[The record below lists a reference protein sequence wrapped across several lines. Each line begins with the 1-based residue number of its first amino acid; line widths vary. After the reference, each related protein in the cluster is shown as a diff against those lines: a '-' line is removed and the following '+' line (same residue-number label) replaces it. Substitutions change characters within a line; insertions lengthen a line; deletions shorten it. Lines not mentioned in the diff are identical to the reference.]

1 MSQRPTIA
9 DVAAK
14 AGVSMMTVS
23 RAINNKEGV
32 SEATRERILEIAQE
46 MGFHPN
52 SIARGMVTKRTTT
65 IGLVVPDIA
74 NPFFAEIARGV
85 EDVAYEHDY
94 NVFLLNSS
102 ERVTREK
109 KALDSLWS
117 KQVDGLIWC
126 SSRLEQSKLL
136 HYLERFSHVVLVNRE
151 IEHVLPGVVTIN
163 MDDMSSAH
171 QAVAYLVQQG
181 RQQLAFV
188 AGPEFSFSIQRLRQ
202 GFQAACEAYDVIVDE
217 SSIQYCDPSS
227 EGGYQTALT
236 LLRQQPNIDAI
247 WAVNDLVAV
256 GVLQACRETGH
267 SVPQDIAVIGTDNI
281 PLATLVTPSLS
292 TLRTDKYGLGEQAM
306 NTLLQLMSMK
316 DEAVLPNQTIQAE
329 LILRDS
335 TPN

>member
-1 MSQRPTIA
+1 
-9 DVAAK
+9 
-14 AGVSMMTVS
+14 MMTVS

-32 SEATRERILEIAQE
+32 SKATRERILEIAQE
-46 MGFHPN
+46 MGFHPS

-74 NPFFAEIARGV
+74 TPFFAEIARGV

-94 NVFLLNSS
+94 NVFLLNTS
-102 ERVTREK
+102 ESMTREK

-126 SSRLEQSKLL
+126 SSRLEQSELL

-151 IEHVLPGVVTIN
+151 IEKPLPGVVTIN
-163 MDDMSSAH
+163 VADVSGAD

-181 RQQLAFV
+181 RRQLAFV
-188 AGPEFSFSIQRLRQ
+188 AGPEFSFSIQRLRRE
-202 GFQAACEAYDVIVDE
+202 FQAACEAYDIVVSE
-217 SSIQYCDPSS
+217 SSIQYCDPSI

-247 WAVNDLVAV
+247 LAVHDWVAV
-256 GVLQACRETGH
+256 GVLQASRDNGR
-267 SVPQDIAVIGTDNI
+267 SVPQDIAVIGTGNI

-292 TLRTDKYGLGEQAM
+292 TLHFDKYDLGEQAM
-306 NTLLQLMSMK
+306 DTLLQLINLNG
-316 DEAVLPNQTIQAE
+316 EQTVLPNQTIPLE